1 MTLVLHNMSL
11 FQTRIREMIKEFL
24 FFKIYFFFSLFSLK
38 KFIFRALRYFII
50 LHILILNTFPYYS
63 NLKFKHEKQIDKS
76 LNAGGGRGDIGGTQ
90 FLGRGAEYF

>member
-24 FFKIYFFFSLFSLK
+24 FFKIYFFFFSLFSLK
-38 KFIFRALRYFII
+38 KFIFWVLRYFII

-76 LNAGGGRGDIGGTQ
+76 
-90 FLGRGAEYF
+90 